1 MLKVVL
7 TRIDDRLIHGQ
18 VITAWSKITSATR
31 IIVVDDGVSK
41 DPFMTKVLKIAA
53 PSTVKVEVY
62 SIEEA
67 VAVLNGE
74 ETGEKVIVLV
84 KNPATV
90 LDLVKKG
97 VGIKELN
104 VGGMGAS
111 KGRKSF
117 YKNISVSQEEKD
129 IFKELTNSG
138 IDISI
143 QIVPDAKKIDVAR
156 LL

>member
-1 MLKVVL
+1 MLNIVL

-18 VITAWSKITSATR
+18 VITAWSKITAATR
-31 IIVVDDGVSK
+31 IVVVDDGVAK
-41 DPFMTKVLKIAA
+41 DPFMAKVLKIAA

-67 VAVLNGE
+67 SGVLKGE
-74 ETGEKVIVLV
+74 DTGEKVIVLV
-84 KNPATV
+84 KYPATV
-90 LDLVKKG
+90 LELVKLG

-129 IFKELTNSG
+129 IFKELTNNG

-143 QIVPDAKKIDVAR
+143 QIVPDAKKIDVAK
-156 LL
+156 LI

>member
-1 MLKVVL
+1 MLKIVL

-18 VITAWSKITSATR
+18 VITAWSKITAATR
-31 IIVVDDGVSK
+31 IVVVDDGVAK
-41 DPFMTKVLKIAA
+41 DPFMAKVLKIAA

-62 SIEEA
+62 SIKEA
-67 VAVLNGE
+67 AEVLKGE
-74 ETGEKVIVLV
+74 DTGEKVIVLV
-84 KNPATV
+84 KYPVTV
-90 LDLVKKG
+90 LELVKLE

-129 IFKELTNSG
+129 IFKELIDKG
-138 IDISI
+138 LDISI
-143 QIVPDAKKIDVAR
+143 QIVPDAKKIDVAK
-156 LL
+156 LI

>member
-1 MLKVVL
+1 MLNIVL

-18 VITAWSKITSATR
+18 VITAWSKITAATR
-31 IIVVDDGVSK
+31 IVVVDDGVAK
-41 DPFMTKVLKIAA
+41 DPFMAKVLKIAA

-62 SIEEA
+62 SIKEA
-67 VAVLNGE
+67 AEVLKGE
-74 ETGEKVIVLV
+74 DTGEKVIVLV
-84 KNPATV
+84 KYPVTV
-90 LDLVKKG
+90 LELVKLE

-129 IFKELTNSG
+129 IFKELIDKG
-138 IDISI
+138 LDISI
-143 QIVPDAKKIDVAR
+143 QIVPDAKKIDVAK
-156 LL
+156 LI

>member
-1 MLKVVL
+1 MLNIVL

-18 VITAWSKITSATR
+18 VITAWSKITAATR
-31 IIVVDDGVSK
+31 IIVVDDEVSK
-41 DPFMTKVLKIAA
+41 DPFMAKVLKIAA

-67 VAVLNGE
+67 SGVLKGE
-74 ETGEKVIVLV
+74 DTEEKVIVLV
-84 KNPATV
+84 KYPTTV
-90 LDLVKKG
+90 LELVKRE

-129 IFKELTNSG
+129 IFKELTNKG
-138 IDISI
+138 MDISI
-143 QIVPDAKKIDVAR
+143 QIVPDAKKIDVAK
-156 LL
+156 LI